1 MKAEPCMPLGLRFKA
16 HMHGWCEV
24 EQAATSHA
32 VLTLLRL
39 VAERW
44 LVHDTCRHAAGMLTY
59 REVTLQDRQWSV
71 CPTVCGADDRFE
83 TAPLPAVIGERST
96 ACLLN
101 LQRTTHAFA

>member
-1 MKAEPCMPLGLRFKA
+1 MGD
-16 HMHGWCEV
+16 WCEV
-24 EQAATSHA
+24 EQAARLHA

-44 LVHDTCRHAAGMLTY
+44 LVHDTCWHAAGMLTY

-71 CPTVCGADDRFE
+71 RPTVCGADDRFE